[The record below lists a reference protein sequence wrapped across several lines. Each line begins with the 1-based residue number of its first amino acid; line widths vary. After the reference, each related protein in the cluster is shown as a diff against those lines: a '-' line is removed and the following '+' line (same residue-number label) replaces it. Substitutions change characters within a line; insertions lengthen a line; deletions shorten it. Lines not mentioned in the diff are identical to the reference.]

1 MKNDYTAKFESFW
14 KAYPR
19 KVSKFPAFKAWIK
32 TGIEDDAFL
41 PTQIVQ
47 DIEKRTRFKYWS
59 TDHEKIPH
67 AATWLNARRWE
78 DEGWMEEIDK
88 REPKRGEIKSRPI
101 QYKPTEDTGPQ
112 LSEWERL
119 LNVFWIKYVR
129 QANGVL
135 PEQVTQA
142 LRIKHAVLKETEAA
156 INEEVESDP
165 GKRGEMVEMIVKLF
179 LKRLDLGLQLNIS
192 EKVVTV

>member
-1 MKNDYTAKFESFW
+1 MKNDYTEKFESFW

-32 TGIEDDAFL
+32 NGIEDDAFL

-78 DEGWMEEIDK
+78 DEGWMEEIEK
-88 REPKRGEIKSRPI
+88 REVKRGEFKPAPLK
-101 QYKPTEDTGPQ
+101 YKPIEDTGPQ

-119 LNVFWIKYVR
+119 LNVFWVKYVR
-129 QANGVL
+129 HARGVM
-135 PEQVTQA
+135 PEQVSQA
-142 LRIKHAVLKETEAA
+142 LRIKHALLKEMVPAITEE
-156 INEEVESDP
+156 IETDP
-165 GKRGEMVEMIVKLF
+165 EQRGEMIEMIVKTF
-179 LKRLDLGLQLNIS
+179 LKRLDLGLQLNVS
-192 EKVVTV
+192 DKVVTV